1 MLVNIMDKIR
11 QFLDEKM
18 AIPGRDIFELP
29 TSEQRFPDG
38 AQYRLEIP
46 GIQTPEALEALIE
59 AADENGVTINRITE
73 TQGIM
78 RKTDKTIQRMI
89 DLSKQARIE
98 MIMSPGPRA
107 MYDTS
112 AQRAKGSF
120 ESGRIAYRLRGSE
133 QLVRALAD
141 IMRGIELG
149 CRGFLV
155 YDEGMLWVLG
165 EMRKEGLIPSEVK
178 FKVSAHCGHGCPA
191 TIKLLGNLGADSVNP
206 VRDLEQQMMA
216 ALRKATDIPLDIH
229 TDNPISTGGFLRTFE
244 APDIVRI
251 AAPVYLKVGA
261 IMFQTHAWSTSRE
274 TARLCV
280 KQATLV
286 DSMIKKYYPEAVQSK
301 RDAQDLAVPK

>member
-1 MLVNIMDKIR
+1 MDKIR
-11 QFLDEKM
+11 EFLDQKM
-18 AIPGRDIFELP
+18 SIPGKDLFELP
-29 TSEQRFPDG
+29 TSELRFPDG

-46 GIQTPEALEALIE
+46 GIQTPDALESLIE
-59 AADENGVTINRITE
+59 AADENGVTINRTTE

-78 RKTDKTIQRMI
+78 RKTDRTLERMI
-89 DLSKQARIE
+89 DLAKEARIE
-98 MIMSPGPRA
+98 LILSPGPRA
-107 MYDTS
+107 MYDVS
-112 AQRAKGSF
+112 AQRAKGTF

-165 EMRKEGLIPSEVK
+165 EMRKEGFIPPETK
-178 FKVSAHCGHGCPA
+178 FKVSAHCGHGDPA
-191 TIKLLGNLGADSVNP
+191 TIKLLANLGADSVNP
-206 VRDLEQQMMA
+206 VRDLEQQMWA
-216 ALRKATDIPLDIH
+216 SLRKATDIPLDIH
-229 TDNPISTGGFLRTFE
+229 TDNPASTGGFVRTFE

-274 TARLCV
+274 TAKLCV
-280 KQATLV
+280 NQATLV
-286 DSMIKKYYPEAVQSK
+286 DAMIKKHYPEAVQST
-301 RDAQDLAVPK
+301 RDAKDLAVPK

>member
-1 MLVNIMDKIR
+1 MDKIR
-11 QFLDEKM
+11 EFLDQKM
-18 AIPGRDIFELP
+18 NIPGRDLFELP
-29 TSEQRFPDG
+29 TSELRFPDG

-46 GIQTPEALEALIE
+46 GIQTPDALESLIE
-59 AADENGVTINRITE
+59 AADENGVTINRTTE

-78 RKTDKTIQRMI
+78 RKTDRTLERMI
-89 DLSKQARIE
+89 DLAKEARIE
-98 MIMSPGPRA
+98 LILSPGPRA

-112 AQRAKGSF
+112 AQRAKGTF

-165 EMRKEGLIPSEVK
+165 EMRKEGLIPPETK
-178 FKVSAHCGHGCPA
+178 FKVSAHCGHGDPA
-191 TIKLLGNLGADSVNP
+191 TIKLLANLGANSVNP

-216 ALRKATDIPLDIH
+216 ALRKASDIALDIH

-244 APDIVRI
+244 APDIVRL

-261 IMFQTHAWSTSRE
+261 IMFQTHAWPTSRE
-274 TARLCV
+274 TAKLCV
-280 KQATLV
+280 NQAILV
-286 DSMIKKYYPEAVQSK
+286 DAMIKKYYPEAVQST
-301 RDAQDLAVPK
+301 RDAKDLAVPK